1 METTPEPQGLS
12 MMMDPHNLQLPFF
25 CLLWKAA
32 PNILWSLGGA
42 AHNQFLQVRRDN
54 PAIMAARL
62 WLMSLLGDYCGL
74 RRTSKQ
80 VDANQVDSLAR
91 LDYRTPQ

>member
-1 METTPEPQGLS
+1 

-25 CLLWKAA
+25 CLLLKAA

-42 AHNQFLQVRRDN
+42 AHSQFLQVRRDN

-62 WLMSLLGDYCGL
+62 SLMSLLGDYRGP
-74 RRTSKQ
+74 SKQ

>member
-1 METTPEPQGLS
+1 
-12 MMMDPHNLQLPFF
+12 MMVDPHNLQLPFF

-42 AHNQFLQVRRDN
+42 AHSQFLQVRRDN

-62 WLMSLLGDYCGL
+62 SLMSLLVDFRSK
-74 RRTSKQ
+74 RRISKQ
-80 VDANQVDSLAR
+80 VDAKQMDSLAR
-91 LDYRTPQ
+91 LDYPTPQ

>member
-1 METTPEPQGLS
+1 
-12 MMMDPHNLQLPFF
+12 MMVDPYNLQLPFF

-54 PAIMAARL
+54 LAIMAARIS
-62 WLMSLLGDYCGL
+62 LMSLLGDYRGL

-80 VDANQVDSLAR
+80 VDANQMDSSAR

>member
-1 METTPEPQGLS
+1 
-12 MMMDPHNLQLPFF
+12 MMVDLHDLQLPLF

-54 PAIMAARL
+54 PAIMAARIS
-62 WLMSLLGDYCGL
+62 LMSLRSDYRGR
-74 RRTSKQ
+74 RRTSKRI
-80 VDANQVDSLAR
+80 DAKPADSLAR
-91 LDYRTPQ
+91 LDYRAPQ

>member
-1 METTPEPQGLS
+1 
-12 MMMDPHNLQLPFF
+12 MMMDPCNFQLPLF

-32 PNILWSLGGA
+32 PNILWSLGG

-62 WLMSLLGDYCGL
+62 SLMALLGGYRGR
-74 RRTSKQ
+74 RRTSRQIDTK
-80 VDANQVDSLAR
+80 QVDSLAR

>member
-1 METTPEPQGLS
+1 

-32 PNILWSLGGA
+32 PNILWSLGDA
-42 AHNQFLQVRRDN
+42 AHNHFLQVTGDN

-62 WLMSLLGDYCGL
+62 WLMSLLDDNRGL

>member
-1 METTPEPQGLS
+1 
-12 MMMDPHNLQLPFF
+12 MMLDPHDLQLPFF

-54 PAIMAARL
+54 PAIMAVRL
-62 WLMSLLGDYCGL
+62 SLMSLLGDYRGL

-80 VDANQVDSLAR
+80 VDANHVDSLAR